1 MVLACCSPSLSAEVL
16 VQVVKHRKQ
25 LTQPLVTT
33 SQEELLHY
41 LASCLVMAGVDIRT
55 VQELMGHETL
65 AMTVR
70 YAHLSAGPPGSTP
83 CSGSCGPLPR
93 KRPAPTRATRRSLPW
108 RPAKW
113 SSYQPNRIA

>member
-41 LASCLVMAGVDIRT
+41 LASCLVMDGVDIRT

-70 YAHLSAGPPGSTP
+70 YAHLSP
-83 CSGSCGPLPR
+83 GPLGSSSRGPDHE
-93 KRPAPTRATRRSLPW
+93 PASRNVGHQQVALG
-108 RPAKW
+108 
-113 SSYQPNRIA
+113 